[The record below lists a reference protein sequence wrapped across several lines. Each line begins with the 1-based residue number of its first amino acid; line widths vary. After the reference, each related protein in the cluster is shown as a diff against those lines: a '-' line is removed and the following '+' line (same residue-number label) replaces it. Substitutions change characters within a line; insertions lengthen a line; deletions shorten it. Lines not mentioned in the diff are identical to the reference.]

1 MVDLDELLQSIRD
14 EGKRE
19 QALTVYEGTRQDDL
33 VDEEIDERILRLLG
47 LEEVFDIDYSTYL
60 TLLRE
65 KMVAGRMS
73 SSKLATEE
81 TELLTNEFKRVK
93 RKVGRFTIKKKVL
106 DNQNSS
112 PIRAKNFISPSNLG
126 SVDQLEP
133 AVDEPK
139 KENQAKNLEYLLQ
152 NTESLRSI
160 QDILKN
166 KSKVD
171 SDIREAERKQLEKE
185 KRKTREQNREKVKKS
200 GNFLKNLK
208 GSLPKLGIFEMIGNF
223 IKNVLLGKAVFSLLQ
238 WMADPDNKK
247 KLEAIGNFLK
257 DWWPALTAAFL
268 MFVTPLGGF
277 VRLMV
282 RSLSGLTK
290 FLLGKTLGLMKL
302 AAKNPLATAAIA
314 ASIAAGFLV
323 KRSMDSTKEQIDEK
337 GMTDASPKEKADEL
351 SKPFNIMETFTR
363 GVLPSL
369 NDKSG
374 NDKSE
379 NNKSSTQKTSPEDKR
394 ADSDNFDSAGN
405 EIKIGDTVGMKE
417 GGIVPG
423 KGPNKDTVP
432 AVLSPG
438 EFVMSRGAVQK
449 YGADTMASMNA
460 AAGGTNKP
468 EIREGI
474 TYASGGGLVD
484 AFSFLPGT
492 GTVMAPRAS
501 RGQYVDEGTT
511 VQKFLGMEIPRSMRR
526 SRYTPEDIERYNRLD
541 TGDPSRQLS
550 TYDAMDTRY
559 ESLNKIYGQY
569 GQVPTSKAV
578 KSGTREVPM
587 NQTPE
592 SKSKPPMS
600 EKERNDRFIGESFKN
615 FGNNIN
621 TIKSKNQKMVEKM
634 GKLGIKPDG
643 YVNPFR
649 SPVTADGKPIKAKG
663 YSGGGLG
670 TDTVPAML
678 TPGEFVMSKGAVNKF
693 GLGTMMDMNKAGG
706 GTNKPKL
713 ISGQT
718 FAAGGGSVPAAPQG
732 PKISDADFATLLAIT
747 ALEDTN
753 PQGRADVAQSLYNRL
768 YSVNNYGS
776 NYNQSSNTLKN
787 IITAQSEGGAAGGG
801 QYEPTF
807 GNPDDW
813 KNIMDKESAARA
825 IMNSKKGRDQ
835 GFTME
840 LAMQQLLDTEK
851 ALSNPDFQKNAREHV
866 QGRTYFLGTSQQDN
880 MQEGDVLRSPEQNFF
895 SMWYD
900 ETSQYGKERAN
911 IASPMPQRL
920 IQPSTLTPTTPAMP
934 AGPKGLMQSLTD
946 EEGLS
951 GFYMKPI
958 NAILG
963 NKSQNVP
970 IDKNVSPNI
979 PGPPSRSPK
988 SSIIN
993 LPPIQG
999 GSPNNSPGPAA
1010 GTAEPTF
1017 PTVSKLSAQTR
1028 RRKIDTYGVEG

>member
-60 TLLRE
+60 TLLKE
-65 KMVAGRMS
+65 KMAAGRMS

-81 TELLTNEFKRVK
+81 TELLTDEFKRVK
-93 RKVGRFTIKKKVL
+93 RKVGRFTIKKTTV
-106 DNQNSS
+106 DNPNIT

-126 SVDQLEP
+126 SANQLEP

-139 KENQAKNLEYLLQ
+139 KENQAKNLDYLLQ
-152 NTESLRSI
+152 ITESLRSI

-166 KSKVD
+166 QSKVN
-171 SDIREAERKQLEKE
+171 SDIRESERKQLEKE
-185 KRKTREQNREKVKKS
+185 RRKTREQNREKKKKS

-208 GSLPKLGIFEMIGNF
+208 DSLPKLGVFGMIGNF
-223 IKNVLLGKAVFSLLQ
+223 IKNVLLGKAIFSLLQ
-238 WMADPDNKK
+238 WMSDPDNKK

-257 DWWPALTAAFL
+257 DWWPALTAAVL
-268 MFVTPLGGF
+268 MFVTPLGVF
-277 VRLMV
+277 VKGMV
-282 RSLSGLTK
+282 SSLVGLTT
-290 FLLGKTLGLMKL
+290 FLLGKTAGLLKL
-302 AAKNPLATAAIA
+302 AAANPIATAALLTAGAGIA
-314 ASIAAGFLV
+314 LAL
-323 KRSMDSTKEQIDEK
+323 RSKDGTEQQLEDK
-337 GMTDASPKEKADEL
+337 GMTDATPKEKADEL
-351 SKPFNIMETFTR
+351 SKPFSIMETFTR
-363 GVLPSL
+363 GILPSL
-369 NDKSG
+369 NDESKVEGRSG
-374 NDKSE
+374 
-379 NNKSSTQKTSPEDKR
+379 
-394 ADSDNFDSAGN
+394 G
-405 EIKIGDTVGMKE
+405 GLVGFS
-417 GGIVPG
+417 GGG
-423 KGPNKDTVP
+423 HALASGTDTVP
-432 AVLSPG
+432 AMLTPG
-438 EFVMSRGAVQK
+438 EFVMSKGAVDK
-449 YGADTMASMNA
+449 IGANNLMKMNA
-460 AAGGTNKP
+460 DGGGTNEPKY
-468 EIREGI
+468 INNT
-474 TYASGGGLVD
+474 TYAAGGGLVD

-501 RGQYVDEGTT
+501 KGQYADEGTT
-511 VQKFLGMEIPRSMRR
+511 VQKFLGMEIPGSMRR

-550 TYDAMDTRY
+550 TFDAMDKRY
-559 ESLNKIYGQY
+559 ESLNEIYGQY

-587 NQTPE
+587 IPTNTSPQTSN

-615 FGNNIN
+615 FGDNVN
-621 TIKSKNQKMVEKM
+621 TIKSRNQKMVEQM

-643 YVNPFR
+643 YVNPFG

-693 GLGTMMDMNKAGG
+693 GLGTMMNMNKAGG

-718 FAAGGGSVPAAPQG
+718 FAAGGGAVPAAPQG
-732 PKISDADFATLLAIT
+732 PKISDSDFATLLAIT

-776 NYNQSSNTLKN
+776 NYNQSSNSLKN

-963 NKSQNVP
+963 NKSQNNAP
-970 IDKNVSPNI
+970 IDKNVRSNI
-979 PGPPSRSPK
+979 PGPPSRSSKPG
-988 SSIIN
+988 IIN

-999 GSPNNSPGPAA
+999 GSMSNNRPGAA
-1010 GTAEPTF
+1010 SATTEPMF

-1028 RRKIDTYGVEG
+1028 RRKVDTYGVGR